1 PRALMALISAR
12 MPAPPEGSTPAMVKE
27 LGIILQSLTVQR
39 LQKTLLGGAGICTV
53 ILARNAASAPG
64 FAAGFDRFFHGRGHE
79 DGVVRAGDGGVHKY
93 AVTTEFHGDGGVG
106 RGAYAGIHQHRDA
119 GLVDDESQVPRVE
132 NAHG

>member
-1 PRALMALISAR
+1 MALISAR

-64 FAAGFDRFFHGRGHE
+64 FAAGFDRFLHGRGHQ
-79 DGVVRAGDGGVHKY
+79 DGVARAGDGGVHQY
-93 AVTTEFHGDGGVG
+93 AVATGLHGEGEIG
-106 RGAYAGIHQHRDA
+106 RASGR
-119 GLVDDESQVPRVE
+119 E
-132 NAHG
+132 